1 MSNEMNLQDLMAAA
15 PTVESGECRARFA
28 ADEQGRLAVAFQVR
42 DNDGWRLEATG
53 TTALIDGLDLT
64 VENGRVGADGLLL
77 AGTMSV
83 PAPAGTVQSA
93 TWHGDIR
100 ARLDGWIQVVVE
112 VDLPIPVAARP
123 EFILWLGTFVTMNER
138 QTYTFRQTRLIGPT
152 MNCQDLRGNDVPV
165 VYYYDP
171 RVRVE
176 TAVYVPATHLRWT
189 DHRFLDYRCDLRT
202 DYETLSY
209 GIGLLSNAGAQSLTA
224 GKHRFVWYV
233 RQRARDTAPGEW
245 EAQREIITSIEQF
258 IPKVDAPPVSWARL
272 AAGALEDLLDESTA
286 QIKVDGYTGH
296 PAYVRDT
303 SEVRVEDRRPDA
315 LELMTQIDV
324 IPPLALY
331 LKLHPGLAGQEHL
344 AKLLETLPLF
354 HLPAQHWMGNRF
366 PTEGWPIEDTWYF
379 LENALIKLPWVAAIT
394 GDDELW
400 TIFMDALSGAQELAR
415 NVQHVFPLFVDI
427 DSRTPVKSSTNYSVA
442 GLYAYGQM
450 LAYHHTGHS
459 RHLQETRN
467 TLATLYQ
474 LPVDRMWHEP
484 QQLGFAA
491 AAAALLS
498 EHTDDLTAATW
509 AKNLL
514 ATQLRMA
521 YWDDHTPDGNSLTG
535 MFQACASLLYPA
547 FKENVESVLPWSHL
561 LRLTLAPTTLL
572 LRLLDA
578 QRRHNSA
585 YFDVLNG
592 VTVGPGLSIPHENL
606 GTVEL
611 PEHGRLGKELY
622 GTGEVFWLYLLLE
635 ALACSRDPE
644 VMVCSLDIPRL
655 NVLAAFPPATRSFML
670 FNATTVARST
680 IIEVPALPD
689 GHFDV
694 RWAGLPDRH
703 AVSSDGGLE
712 VKVTLA
718 AGEAQR
724 LDVVHVSDAASAPL
738 L

>member
-1 MSNEMNLQDLMAAA
+1 MDLQDLIAAA
-15 PTVESGECRARFA
+15 PMVESGECRARFA
-28 ADEQGRLAVAFQVR
+28 TDEQGRPALAFQVR
-42 DNDGWRLEATG
+42 DSGAWRSEATG
-53 TTALIDGLDLT
+53 TTALVDGLNLI
-64 VENGRVGADGLLL
+64 VENGHVETDRLVL
-77 AGTMSV
+77 AGTLSM
-83 PAPAGTVQSA
+83 PASDGTTGSA
-93 TWHGDIR
+93 QWHGDIR
-100 ARLDGWIQVVVE
+100 ARLDGWIQVAVE
-112 VDLPIPVAARP
+112 VDLPVSTSARP
-123 EFILWLGTFVTMNER
+123 EFILWLGTFITMNER

-152 MNCQDLRGNDVPV
+152 VNCQDLRGNDLPV

-189 DHRFLDYRCDLRT
+189 DHRFLDYRCDLKT

-224 GKHRFVWYV
+224 EKHRFVWYV
-233 RQRARDTAPGEW
+233 RQQTRDTAPGEW
-245 EAQREIITSIEQF
+245 EAQQELIASIEQF
-258 IPKVDAPPVSWARL
+258 IPKVDTAPVSWARL
-272 AAGALEDLLDESTA
+272 AAGALVDLLDASSA
-286 QIKVDGYTGH
+286 QITVDGYTGH

-303 SEVRVEDRRPDA
+303 SEVRAEDRRPDA

-331 LKLHPGLAGQEHL
+331 LKLHPELAGQEHL
-344 AKLLETLPLF
+344 TKLLATLPLF

-366 PTEGWPIEDTWYF
+366 PATEWPIEDTWYF
-379 LENALIKLPWVAAIT
+379 LENALIKLPWVASIT
-394 GDDELW
+394 GDDRLW
-400 TIFMDALSGAQELAR
+400 DIFMDALSGAEELAQ
-415 NVQHVFPLFVDI
+415 NVHHVFPLFVDI

-450 LAYHHTGHS
+450 LAYHHTGDS
-459 RHLQETRN
+459 RHLGETRT

-484 QQLGFAA
+484 QQLGFTA

-498 EHTDDLTAATW
+498 EQTDDLVAAAW
-509 AKNLL
+509 ARNLL

-521 YWDDHTPDGNSLTG
+521 YWDDRGPHGDPLTG

-561 LRLTLAPTTLL
+561 LQMNLAPTTLL

-585 YFDVLNG
+585 YFDVLSG
-592 VTVGPGLSIPHENL
+592 GTAGPGLFIPLENL

-622 GTGEVFWLYLLLE
+622 GAGEVFWLYLMLE

-644 VMVCSLDIPRL
+644 VMVCSLDIPSL
-655 NVLAAFPPATRSFML
+655 SALADFPPPTRSFMV

-680 IIEVPALPD
+680 IIDLPALPD
-689 GHFDV
+689 GDFV
-694 RWAGLPDRH
+694 IRWADSPERH
-703 AVSSDGGLE
+703 ARAMDGLLE
-712 VKVTLA
+712 VEITLA
-718 AGEAQR
+718 AGQAHR
-724 LDVVHVSDAASAPL
+724 LDVVPASSAASAPL